1 MLEYSEYKALVDILD
16 KSELDDTYK
25 DLMKKE
31 DRVLDTVNAVVNHY
45 KEKRSDK
52 KQFINMSIYEIYNLL
67 FLEIPL
73 MMMEMYKVKT
83 IDDAVEVFTKN
94 SRLVY
99 IGIILVILSIFLF
112 FIENSK

>member
-1 MLEYSEYKALVDILD
+1 MLEYGEYKALVDILD

-31 DRVLDTVNAVVNHY
+31 DRVLDTVNSVVNHY

-52 KQFINMSIYEIYNLL
+52 KQFVNMSLYEIYNLL
-67 FLEIPL
+67 FLEVPL
-73 MMMEMYKVKT
+73 MMIEMYKVET
-83 IDDAVEVFTKN
+83 FEDFIVLFTKN
-94 SRLVY
+94 NRLVY
-99 IGIILVILSIFLF
+99 IGIILVILSTFLF